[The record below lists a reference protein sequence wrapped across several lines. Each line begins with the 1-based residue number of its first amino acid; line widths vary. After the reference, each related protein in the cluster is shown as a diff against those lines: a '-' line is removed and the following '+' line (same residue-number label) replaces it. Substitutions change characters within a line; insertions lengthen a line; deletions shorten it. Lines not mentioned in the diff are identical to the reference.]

1 MSLMAANDE
10 TGTLL
15 PYLEI
20 DSSCCDKAGIVFH
33 TDASQVVGKIPIDLE
48 ASSVDLLSFSGHKL
62 YGPKGIGVL
71 ILRKR
76 KKLPR
81 LLPLIDGGGHEH
93 GLRSGTLNVPAI
105 VGLGKACEIAAEEL
119 PHKISRVEAYRD
131 QFESLLMARL
141 SNIRINGDATHRLPN
156 MSNNA
161 FLGVD
166 PEGLMLASKRWLPV
180 AGSACTAAS
189 LEPSHVLRARCTYL
203 TNNRFHGCGLFS
215 FGRQTT
221 LAEVHEAAGRTWPSV
236 P

>member
-1 MSLMAANDE
+1 M
-10 TGTLL
+10 
-15 PYLEI
+15 
-20 DSSCCDKAGIVFH
+20 FH

-119 PHKISRVEAYRD
+119 PQEISRVKALRD

-156 MSNNA
+156 VSNLA

-166 PEGLMLASKRWLPV
+166 AEGLMLALEKV
-180 AGSACTAAS
+180 AASTGSACTAAS
-189 LEPSHVLRARCTYL
+189 LEPSHVLRAMHLSDEQQISSVR
-203 TNNRFHGCGLFS
+203 FS

-221 LAEVHEAAGRTWPSV
+221 LAEVHEAAEEVVRTVKALRALSSTAARAPLS
-236 P
+236 